1 MLDVVA
7 NTASAATFRA
17 RAKLRSDSL
26 VASYCDMLRYEDE
39 ATEVREFLA
48 RVPRRGDEIK
58 EYRPRETLRVYWTR
72 SMSCEIQNPPF
83 TVKAISAKDL
93 KIKQPCRCMAT
104 Q

>member
-1 MLDVVA
+1 MLDVAA

-17 RAKLRSDSL
+17 RTKLRSDSL
-26 VASYCDMLRYEDE
+26 VASYCGMLRYEDE
-39 ATEVREFLA
+39 ATEGREFLA
-48 RVPRRGDEIK
+48 GVPRRGDELK
-58 EYRPRETLRVYWTR
+58 EYPRREKLRGYWTR
-72 SMSCEIQNPPF
+72 SMSCEIQNRTC